1 MLRRFLILSLAI
13 GSGLFFFACN
23 AEQKEGEPMEETAE
37 TTAVES
43 GVVNVYTHRHY
54 PADKELFAEFTKQTG
69 IEVNVVSAGADELI
83 KRLETEGDQSP
94 ADLLVTVDASR
105 LHRAKALNLL
115 QPVSTPTLQQ
125 NVPAHLRDKDNEWY
139 GLTVRAR
146 IVAYAPDRVD
156 PTKLQTYAAL
166 ANKEWKGKLLIRS
179 SSNEYN
185 QSLMAAMIEHKGAEK
200 AAEWAKGIVD
210 NMARTPAGNDR
221 DQMKGIAAGLG
232 DIAVVNS
239 YYYNMMKNS
248 DDQAERDAASKVE
261 VTFPHFED
269 GGIHINVSGAG
280 VTKNAAN
287 AENAIKLLEFLT
299 SDAAQRKFAEAN
311 FEYAL
316 KDEIEYDGI
325 GLDKLGENNEK
336 AVMIFDQVGWK

>member
-1 MLRRFLILSLAI
+1 MLRRYLILSFAI
-13 GSGLFFFACN
+13 GSGLFFSACSG
-23 AEQKEGEPMEETAE
+23 EQKEAEPMEEAAE
-37 TTAVES
+37 QTAVES
-43 GVVNVYTHRHY
+43 GIVNVYTHRHY
-54 PADKELFAEFTKQTG
+54 PADKELYAEFTKQTG

-83 KRLETEGDQSP
+83 KRLETEGDKSP
-94 ADLLVTVDASR
+94 ADLLITVDAGR
-105 LHRAKALNLL
+105 LHRAMALGLL
-115 QPVSTPTLQQ
+115 QPVSTPTLQE
-125 NVPAHLRDKDNEWY
+125 NVPAHLRDKDNNWY

-156 PTKLQTYAAL
+156 PKKLETYSAL
-166 ANKEWKGKLLIRS
+166 ADKEWKGKLLIRS
-179 SSNEYN
+179 SSNVYN

-221 DQMKGIAAGLG
+221 DQIKGIAAGLG

-239 YYYNMMKNS
+239 YYYNMMQNS
-248 DDQAERDAASKVE
+248 DDEAEREAASKVE
-261 VTFPHFED
+261 ITFPQFED

-280 VTKNAAN
+280 VTKSAAN

-299 SDAAQRKFAEAN
+299 SEAAQRKFAEAN

-316 KDEIEYDGI
+316 KDDINNDGI
-325 GLDKLGENNEK
+325 SLGKLGENNEK